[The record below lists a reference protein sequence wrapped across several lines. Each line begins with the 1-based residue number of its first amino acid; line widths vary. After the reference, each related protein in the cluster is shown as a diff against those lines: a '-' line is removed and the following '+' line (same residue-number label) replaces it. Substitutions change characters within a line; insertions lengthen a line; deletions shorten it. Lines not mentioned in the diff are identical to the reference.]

1 MADSS
6 TCDLWTMLWWM
17 STIRD
22 QSTLKWDTK
31 KANWYKALY
40 GACIVFLSCHSSAT
54 KWTLK
59 TNIFKNAA
67 HTCRV
72 WWMWNHPQSFFFLSK
87 PEHLWLLRSYHGGAI
102 MSAINVTLHD
112 VLLWKTTEVIA
123 KILSSY
129 FPIIQQSIFICVQA
143 LSGNN
148 SHVLCIGD
156 HRPINCSHHK
166 RPIWIY
172 VT

>member
-59 TNIFKNAA
+59 TNIYKNAA
-67 HTCRV
+67 HTCRAWTLV
-72 WWMWNHPQSFFFLSK
+72 A
-87 PEHLWLLRSYHGGAI
+87 PEVVSWRCYNVCYKCHLTWCPALE
-102 MSAINVTLHD
+102 ND
-112 VLLWKTTEVIA
+112 EVIA